1 METAVLEQPGEA
13 LLVDDAVSALLDAV
27 AEVDRTVAGLLA
39 IRARMIEQSRVG
51 MEASAAS
58 SPMSRG
64 PVPDAELARQLLV
77 SELAPLL
84 RIPAGSAAH
93 LVTESRSLVSD
104 LPATLEALGRGE
116 ISYRHAQ
123 VVMENADDLTAEAR
137 AGFEQAVLPVARTLN
152 TSRFRERARRIRERL
167 HPESLAVRRAGR
179 FERRS
184 VVVDPARDGMAWL
197 SAYLPAEA
205 AIAIDDRLDQLA
217 AAMRDPAESR
227 TFSQLRADAFC
238 ELVISGEVS
247 GADPIGPTGVL
258 RRPPRG
264 IRARVLVTVPVLTLM
279 GLDEEP
285 ASLEGY
291 GPIPADVARL
301 IAAGAPSFTRL
312 LTHPETGVVLSV
324 GRDSYAVPAALRL
337 WLRVRDETCR
347 AVGCGRRAATS
358 DVDHGHDWAK
368 GGQTAGDNLAHLCRG
383 DHTRKHRLGWRMQ
396 HLPGGFVRW
405 TSPMGRS
412 YLTEPSTVLR
422 T

>member
-1 METAVLEQPGEA
+1 METAVLEPGVADAAPVDA
-13 LLVDDAVSALLDAV
+13 LLRGDVPAALLDAV
-27 AEVDRTVAGLLA
+27 ADVDRCVAGMLA
-39 IRARMIEQSRVG
+39 IRARMIDETRDW
-51 MEASAAS
+51 MEAAAAS

-64 PVPDAELARQLLV
+64 PHADHELARQLLV
-77 SELAPLL
+77 AELAPLL
-84 RIPAGSAAH
+84 RIPASSAAH
-93 LVTESRSLVSD
+93 LVGESRTLVTE

-116 ISYRHAQ
+116 FSYRHAQ
-123 VVMENADDLTAEAR
+123 VVIENADDLPAEAR
-137 AGFEQAVLPVARTLN
+137 SEFEHAVLPVARKLN

-167 HPESLAVRRAGR
+167 HPESLATRRAAR

-184 VVVDPARDGMAWL
+184 VAVDPARDGMAWL

-217 AAMRDPAESR
+217 AAMRDPSDSR

-238 ELVISGEVS
+238 ELMVSGEVP
-247 GADPIGPTGVL
+247 ATL
-258 RRPPRG
+258 PRG

-279 GLDEEP
+279 GLDDEP

-301 IAAGAPSFTRL
+301 IAAEAPSFTRL

-358 DVDHGHDWAK
+358 DVDHGHEWAK
-368 GGQTAGDNLAHLCRG
+368 GGETAGDNLAHLCRG
-383 DHTRKHRLGWRMQ
+383 DHTRKHRLGWRME

-405 TSPMGRS
+405 TSPMGRR
-412 YLTEPSTVLR
+412 YVTEPSAVLR

>member
-1 METAVLEQPGEA
+1 MKSAVLEPPGEA
-13 LLVDDAVSALLDAV
+13 LFVGDEPAELLDAV
-27 AEVDRTVAGLLA
+27 AGVERSVASLLA
-39 IRARMIEQSRVG
+39 IRARMIDQARDW

-64 PVPDAELARQLLV
+64 PIADRELARQLLV

-84 RIPAGSAAH
+84 RIPLGSAAH
-93 LVTESRSLVSD
+93 LVSESRSLVAD
-104 LPATLEALGRGE
+104 LPATLDALGRGE
-116 ISYRHAQ
+116 MSYRHAQ
-123 VVMENADDLTAEAR
+123 VVIENADDLPVAAR
-137 AGFEQAVLPVARTLN
+137 GEFEQAVLTAARSLN

-167 HPESLAVRRAGR
+167 HPESLAVRRASR

-184 VVVDPARDGMAWL
+184 VAVDPARDGMAWL
-197 SAYLPAEA
+197 TAYLPAET
-205 AIAIDDRLDQLA
+205 AIGIDDRLDQLA
-217 AAMRDPAESR
+217 AALRDPADSR

-238 ELVISGEVS
+238 ELMVSGEVPAS
-247 GADPIGPTGVL
+247 PGAHGSL
-258 RRPPRG
+258 PRG

-279 GLDEEP
+279 GLDDEP

-301 IAAGAPSFTRL
+301 IAAGAPSFMRL

-368 GGQTAGDNLAHLCRG
+368 GGETAGDNLAHLCRG
-383 DHTRKHRLGWRMQ
+383 DHTRKHRLGWRME